1 MAAPRKLKVFQ
12 TQIGFYDTVVA
23 ASSQPAALRAWGMRQ
38 DLFASGHAKLA
49 EDPQAIEAAR
59 AHPETPLKRAVGSN
73 DAFALEAAHLPDVPA
88 ARGRR
93 KVASPGTIKAPPNA
107 TPAVRAT
114 ASKPKPKPEPKP
126 KPMPKP
132 DRGRLEAAEAKLQA
146 VEADRREEETA
157 FARRLASL
165 EEEMAQAKSR
175 FTSTHRAAKAEA
187 ERALAAYRRAG
198 GEA

>member
-12 TQIGFYDTVVA
+12 AQIGFYDTVVA

-73 DAFALEAAHLPDVPA
+73 DAFAPEAAHLPDVPA

-114 ASKPKPKPEPKP
+114 ASKPKPKPK
-126 KPMPKP
+126 PKP

-165 EEEMAQAKSR
+165 EEEMAQAKSK